1 MNFYKFLTL
10 ILVFAFCSSNS
21 IAKKQSKEVNG
32 TVFLDSNENGILD
45 GNEKG
50 LENILISNQKE
61 VVKTD
66 GNGKY
71 TITLTPGQALMIVKP
86 SGYDIPVNEFQI
98 PQNSFVYEP
107 NGSPKLKFGG
117 LKPTTSFPSEVNFPL
132 AVASGEEKFNAI
144 IFGDPQPRDDKE
156 LTYVRDEFLNQATTE
171 DARFMMILGDI
182 MYNDLSL
189 FDRHIELFSKPEIPV
204 WHVIGNHDIDFD
216 TKDNRHARDTFKR
229 HFGANY
235 YAYQYGKVTYLAL
248 DNVNYLGRNNEGRS
262 RYEGG
267 IWGDQLTWLEN
278 LLPNIPEDHLIVIA
292 THIPLYAW
300 GGETPNVNTKN
311 REDLFKL
318 LEQREKVIAV
328 SGHLHMT
335 YHHYLTEEQGWN
347 GKNPMHHLTTT
358 AVSGTWWGGPADEN
372 GIPTTTQRDGVPNGY
387 HRFTFTGSDY
397 SEQLVGLGE
406 RADLQIRIESPALN
420 FSTDEMPERLV
431 VNVLNGNE
439 KNKTWYRINN
449 GAWVEMEQI
458 SESSPYFKTL
468 LDRHSEN
475 WSNSTRAIPT
485 NHLWT
490 APFPKLDRIEKTFTI
505 EIRTVDAYSKEWR
518 NTKIFEID

>member
-1 MNFYKFLTL
+1 MNFYKCLTG
-10 ILVFAFCSSNS
+10 IIVFSLFSWNAFAQTQLQKVQG
-21 IAKKQSKEVNG
+21 I
-32 TVFLDSNENGILD
+32 VFLDQNENGTLD
-45 GNEKG
+45 KNERG
-50 LENILISNQKE
+50 IENILISNQKE

-66 GNGKY
+66 AKGKY
-71 TITLTPGQALMIVKP
+71 SISLSPGQALMIVKP
-86 SGYDIPVNEFQI
+86 SGFDIPVNEFQI
-98 PQNSFVYEP
+98 PQHSMVYEP
-107 NGSPKLKFGG
+107 AGSPELKFGG
-117 LKPTTSFPSEVNFPL
+117 LKATNKFPSEVNFAL
-132 AVASGEEKFNAI
+132 TESVDEEKFNAI
-144 IFGDPQPRDDKE
+144 IFGDPQPRNDKE
-156 LTYVRDEFLNQATTE
+156 LTFVRDEFLNQAAKE

-229 HFGANY
+229 YFGANY

-248 DNVNYLGRNNEGRS
+248 DNVNYLGKNEEGRS

-267 IWGDQLTWLEN
+267 IWGDQLTWIEN
-278 LLPNIPEDHLIVIA
+278 LMPNIPKDHLIVIA

-318 LEQREKVIAV
+318 LETREKVIAV

-335 YHHYLTEEQGWN
+335 YHHFLGKDHGWN
-347 GKNPMHHLTTT
+347 GANPIHHLTTT
-358 AVSGTWWGGPADEN
+358 AVSGTWWGGPVDEN
-372 GIPTTTQRDGVPNGY
+372 GIPTSTQRDGVPNGY
-387 HRFTFTGSDY
+387 HRFTFSGAEY

-406 RADLQIRIESPALN
+406 REDLQIRIESPVIN
-420 FSTDEMPERLV
+420 FSADEIPERLV

-439 KNKTWYRINN
+439 KNKTWYRLNDGDWIK
-449 GAWVEMEQI
+449 MEQV

-475 WSNSTRAIPT
+475 WSNSTTAIPT
-485 NHLWT
+485 NHLWS
-490 APFPKLDRIEKTFTI
+490 APFPKVDATDQTFVI
-505 EIRTVDAYSKEWR
+505 EIRTIDAYSKEWR
-518 NTKIFEID
+518 NTKIFELK